1 MYCVTYYLYNYVIDR
16 HYCKALLKKA
26 WTQVLRR
33 LKSCSRHVGETLWQ
47 RPWLEIKLNAFA
59 ICWSVKQKSNIE
71 KQFIII
77 IIIIFIIIIIIMV
90 ICVFFNLLLN
100 FLTKITGCVIQIF
113 SYNTCWSFEL
123 THLKTKV
130 IQLIPSQY
138 SAWFNVLQHSAEK
151 LK

>member
-1 MYCVTYYLYNYVIDR
+1 MNPSRKTSFFVLCMYCVTYYLYNYVIDR

-47 RPWLEIKLNAFA
+47 RTWLEIKLNAFA

-77 IIIIFIIIIIIMV
+77 IIIIIIIIV
-90 ICVFFNLLLN
+90 ICVFCNLLLN
-100 FLTKITGCVIQIF
+100 FLTKTTWRVIQFF

-123 THLKTKV
+123 TYLKTKV
-130 IQLIPSQY
+130 I
-138 SAWFNVLQHSAEK
+138 
-151 LK
+151 